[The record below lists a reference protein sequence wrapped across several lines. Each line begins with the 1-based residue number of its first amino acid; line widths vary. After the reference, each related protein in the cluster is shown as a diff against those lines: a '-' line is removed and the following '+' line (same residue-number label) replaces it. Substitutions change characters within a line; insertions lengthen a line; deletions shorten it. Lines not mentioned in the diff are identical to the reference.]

1 MITRSFI
8 ALALAGGASLAA
20 QSLKPGLALIPAT
33 VEDVEIYLRPVEI
46 EANGKALIGL
56 MGKEESFTGL
66 SGKVGLDPAD
76 LSPGAAFIAEYPTAP
91 AKKDA
96 AEKDG
101 KEGPKAPAPFLA
113 VLPAAHGEAL
123 LARLHGKLK
132 GGAWTY
138 TLPHGAGADSGTKA
152 GLRFAALRPG
162 YLLVA
167 GDRATLEAAL
177 VAKQMLAAEVDGPLE
192 AWLQSHDASLLVSG
206 EETRSNLTDM
216 VRGLE
221 KPQPAASPLASLTPR
236 IKALALKAQASVT
249 HFALGFDASKDGTV
263 RVAGRAFYRAGSPLA
278 QDAAALA
285 PMGAHPLAN
294 LPQDPF
300 ALAFGGQWPDA
311 FNFIATDPETA
322 LAAYKGHTLP
332 EDLKAKFTAAMK
344 VQLDQVQ
351 SMSMLMGPPSKSGDP
366 LMKGAVAVIRVKD
379 AEAYRE
385 AQARVTALQEEM
397 ARATGTA
404 IHTTLDKDVLPGV
417 PSFTLTTDLAQAPN
431 AQGMAPQA
439 SMVFGFLFGGT
450 VMRQSYGQLDAH
462 TWLSVFGSGEDLQ
475 WALMRAK
482 QSAALP
488 EMPTVKRE
496 DELLPAASRF
506 SLYLDIKGLRDM
518 AQMVMSAMGQGQKEL
533 PAVPRVPPFGIA
545 FTCDPGG
552 FEVRG
557 GAHPESLKAMRDLVA
572 EVSKARPQSGTQE

>member
-1 MITRSFI
+1 MTTRSFI
-8 ALALAGGASLAA
+8 ALALAGGATLAA

-33 VEDVEIYLRPVEI
+33 VEDVEIYLRPAEI
-46 EANGKALIGL
+46 EANGKAFIGL
-56 MGKEESFTGL
+56 MGSDESFTGL
-66 SGKVGLDPAD
+66 SAKVGLGPAD
-76 LSPGAAFIAEYPTAP
+76 LSPGAAFVAEYPSP
-91 AKKDA
+91 KDMKPM
-96 AEKDG
+96 KDG
-101 KEGPKAPAPFLA
+101 KEAPKPPAPFLA
-113 VLPAAHGEAL
+113 VLPAAHGETL

-132 GGAWTY
+132 GGVWTY
-138 TLPHGAGADSGTKA
+138 ALPRAAGTDPAAKA
-152 GLRFAALRPG
+152 EFRFAALRPG

-167 GDRATLEAAL
+167 GDRATLESAL
-177 VAKQMLAAEVDGPLE
+177 VAKQMLAAELDAPLE
-192 AWLQSHDASLLVSG
+192 AWLQSHDTAILVSG
-206 EETRSNLTDM
+206 ETTRSNLADL
-216 VRGLE
+216 VQELE
-221 KPQPAASPLASLTPR
+221 KPQPEASPLASLTPR
-236 IKALALKAQASVT
+236 IKALALKAQASVA
-249 HFALGFDASKDGTV
+249 HFAVGLDASKDGTV
-263 RVAGRAFYRAGSPLA
+263 RLAGRAFYRAGSPLA
-278 QDAAALA
+278 KDAAALA
-285 PMGAHPLAN
+285 PLGAHPLAN

-311 FNFIATDPETA
+311 FNFIATDPEVA

-332 EDLKAKFTAAMK
+332 EELKAKFTAAMK
-344 VQLDQVQ
+344 AQVDQVQ
-351 SMSMLMGPPSKSGDP
+351 SMSMLIGPPSKSGDP
-366 LMKGAVAVIRVKD
+366 LMKGAVTVIRVKD
-379 AEAYRE
+379 AGAYRD

-404 IHTTLDKDVLPGV
+404 IYTTLEKDVVPGV
-417 PSFTLTTDLAQAPN
+417 PSFTLTTDLTQASG

-450 VMRQSYGQLDAH
+450 VTRQSYGQLDAH

-533 PAVPRVPPFGIA
+533 PVVPRVPPFGIA

-557 GAHPESLKAMRDLVA
+557 GTHPESLKAMRDLIA
-572 EVSKARPQSGTQE
+572 EVSKARPQSGSQE